1 MDSNEDIKLKI
12 TNKLVE
18 LKENVDKNSK
28 EKEENKKI
36 LEDFL
41 KVLPEINENMVN
53 LTEKEIFENLR
64 KKVEENLEKRLK
76 HVAYLT
82 KIRESLNVIKQF
94 EEGAKS
100 KYTFLEKK
108 IHTLRNNIGKGFISQ
123 YFVQFNRMIPYI
135 NREKTG
141 NEKKSL
147 SKVFLVQ
154 DLIDQKVIHEIL
166 FDKKKQPKLV
176 QKSYLEIEKKPK
188 GYLMKLSYKEKIGS
202 LIVCGQTK
210 HNYQLN
216 EYLISNTNVRNLRKI
231 ARHNPVIEFDN
242 FEISFNTFYLVIL
255 LNSLCNQ

>member
-12 TNKLVE
+12 ANKLIE
-18 LKENVDKNSK
+18 LKENVENSK

-41 KVLPEINENMVN
+41 KIFPEIKENMVN
-53 LTEKEIFENLR
+53 LSEKEIFENLR
-64 KKVEENLEKRLK
+64 KKVEENLEKRFK

-100 KYTFLEKK
+100 KYVFLEKK
-108 IHTLRNNIGKGFISQ
+108 IQTLRNNIGKGFISQ
-123 YFVQFNRMIPYI
+123 YFIQFNRMIPYI
-135 NREKTG
+135 NREKS
-141 NEKKSL
+141 EKKSL

-154 DLIDQKVIHEIL
+154 DLINQKVIHEIL
-166 FDKKKQPKLV
+166 FEKKKQPKLV

-216 EYLISNTNVRNLRKI
+216 EYLISNRNVRNLRKI